1 MFIKSK
7 SGKKKSACIRDI
19 PLIIVWT
26 ITMEIIKFIKTR
38 KGKKEKRRK
47 SGHVFFYLIYT
58 ILRVMWE
65 LVHS

>member
-7 SGKKKSACIRDI
+7 SGKKKSARIRDI

-47 SGHVFFYLIYT
+47 
-58 ILRVMWE
+58 
-65 LVHS
+65 